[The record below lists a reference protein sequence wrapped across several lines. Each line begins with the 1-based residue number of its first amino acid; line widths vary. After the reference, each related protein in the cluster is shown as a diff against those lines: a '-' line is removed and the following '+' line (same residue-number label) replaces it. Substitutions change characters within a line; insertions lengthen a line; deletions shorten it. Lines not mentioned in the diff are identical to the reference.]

1 MKKVS
6 YIFIVI
12 HIFIASAY
20 AELSKEQMKQ
30 YWENSRAEH
39 MFLHEKN
46 NLERDILLAAQI
58 KKEDVRQV
66 LQDTIDT
73 FINNPKY
80 LEEYKSTFFSIDSSV
95 YKELDKFYSTNVG
108 KKYRKVFNSL
118 NYMSMNDSRK
128 KYRAIDNS
136 SNYMTEEDIRIR
148 YKELMKK
155 NIISDEKMKLISNID
170 KELNL
175 LEIKTDFKRSFM
187 EYKYQTVYPEHNVTN
202 KSIDK
207 FMTEY
212 KLGMKKYEAI
222 LMPVLYSDF
231 SMDELKEI
239 LSMASSKILAIEVEY
254 IYKAILEFTKLS
266 YMDLKKDY
274 KRLAMISY
282 CQRFSTSSAFIPED
296 CKTEWLN
303 D

>member
-1 MKKVS
+1 MQKIS
-6 YIFIVI
+6 YIFIFI
-12 HIFIASAY
+12 HIFIIPIY

-30 YWENSRAEH
+30 YWESSRAEH

-46 NLERDILLAAQI
+46 NLKRDILLAAQI
-58 KKEDVRQV
+58 KKEDARQV
-66 LQDTIDT
+66 LQDAIDI

-80 LEEYKSTFFSIDSSV
+80 LEAYKSTFFSIDSSV
-95 YKELDKFYSTNVG
+95 YKELNKFYNTNVG
-108 KKYRKVFNSL
+108 KKYRKVFNAL

-136 SNYMTEEDIRIR
+136 SNYMTEEDIRTR

-155 NIISDEKMKLISNID
+155 NIISNEKMKLISNID

-175 LEIKTDFKRSFM
+175 LDIKTDFKRSFI
-187 EYKYQTVYPEHNVTN
+187 EYKYQTVYPEDNVTN
-202 KSIDK
+202 ESIDK
-207 FMTEY
+207 FMIEY
-212 KLGMKKYEAI
+212 KLGMEKYEVI
-222 LMPVLYSDF
+222 LMTVLYSDF
-231 SMDELKEI
+231 SIDELKEI
-239 LSMASSKILAIEVEY
+239 LSMASSKILTIEAEY
-254 IYKAILEFTKLS
+254 IYKAILEFTKLA
-266 YMDLKKDY
+266 YMDLKKDS

-282 CQRFSTSSAFIPED
+282 CQRFSTSSAFIPEN